1 MKKKGMILFVV
12 LVLTMFLAAHA
23 LAEGRPLTGA
33 AGNGGTF
40 TELPN
45 DTTWVEMM
53 RVGPVT
59 IKNEPGT
66 CVVSASYIVGTFD
79 PGDMAYIT
87 IGTTSAAQG
96 PWVQAYEG
104 DVGFI
109 SGAMVQAFDVPAD
122 TPSTFYVN
130 GRMVWGGPLTTENTR
145 VFVICFRNDGLPS
158 PVGPAGTVEGVV
170 NSGE

>member
-1 MKKKGMILFVV
+1 
-12 LVLTMFLAAHA
+12 
-23 LAEGRPLTGA
+23 
-33 AGNGGTF
+33 
-40 TELPN
+40 
-45 DTTWVEMM
+45 M

-66 CVVSASYIVGTFD
+66 CVVSASYIVGYFSSGET
-79 PGDMAYIT
+79 AYIT
-87 IGTTSAAQG
+87 IGTTSASWG

-104 DVGFI
+104 DAGFI

-130 GRMVWGGPLTTENTR
+130 GQVWGGDLNTENTR